1 MVSGSLMPYILELL
15 SIKHDEIFARYEPR
29 AYSGRVVLFRSS
41 KQMPGIIADA
51 SLGWGKLLGDNLEI
65 YVIPGHQQN
74 MLIEPNVVA
83 LSDVL
88 QKHLDRARDLQL
100 VGLG

>member
-1 MVSGSLMPYILELL
+1 
-15 SIKHDEIFARYEPR
+15 
-29 AYSGRVVLFRSS
+29 VLFRSS

-65 YVIPGHQQN
+65 RVIPGHQQN

-83 LSDVL
+83 LSNEL
-88 QKHLDRARDLQL
+88 GKLLEQTQKLQL
-100 VGLG
+100 MSLG